1 MKKVIDLLADPDC
14 EVICPI
20 IVDYNL
26 IEVNERTLQ
35 LTDLLTESA
44 ERSQNNEETT
54 QVDY

>member
-1 MKKVIDLLADPDC
+1 MHADEGVFPESEKEALL
-14 EVICPI
+14 
-20 IVDYNL
+20 
-26 IEVNERTLQ
+26 TLQ